1 MKKNIKGFTLVE
13 LLAVIVILAILMV
26 SAGAGVMTTL
36 NNAKVNTFKNE
47 ILTAVNGVENMYSEI
62 SMNPAAFNSYIKP
75 NIDDKHIGT
84 GNHTMAGLCV
94 TLAGLVNNGYLKKDI
109 STYAGVILMEIP
121 YDGSAP
127 KYMVWAHNSSYGI
140 NGVEKSQVNK
150 LKYKRNNN
158 TESRVSTMTITADDI
173 SGGKVGIVTN
183 LKGIRKQ
190 VKLTYGVET
199 VGNPTN
205 LDDVEATIESDLNGG
220 GTGNTYKK
228 IKCINKKQS

>member
-1 MKKNIKGFTLVE
+1 
-13 LLAVIVILAILMV
+13 
-26 SAGAGVMTTL
+26 
-36 NNAKVNTFKNE
+36 
-47 ILTAVNGVENMYSEI
+47 
-62 SMNPAAFNSYIKP
+62 
-75 NIDDKHIGT
+75 
-84 GNHTMAGLCV
+84 
-94 TLAGLVNNGYLKKDI
+94 
-109 STYAGVILMEIP
+109 MEIP

-140 NGVEKSQVNK
+140 NGVEKSQINK
-150 LKYKRNNN
+150 LRYKRNNN

-199 VGNPTN
+199 VGNPTSLN
-205 LDDVEATIESDLNGG
+205 DVEATIESDLNGG

-228 IKCINKKQS
+228 ITSVKPPLVRTFSS